1 MTADTFAILCTIA
14 PFAILL
20 IGVTHPGLRKKHLRE
35 KFTVIRNSSVKSK
48 HKKRVTKSAK
58 PKYKL
63 KDLNNVDLTKRLCRR
78 MLGRTFVKEISSAI
92 HRAYS
97 LTLFI
102 LFLFSQTLLIQF
114 LFLCPCVLFCFG
126 GGNSIK

>member
-20 IGVTHPGLRKKHLRE
+20 IGVTHPGLRKKHLRK

-63 KDLNNVDLTKRLCRR
+63 KDLNNVDLTKGFSYLIY
-78 MLGRTFVKEISSAI
+78 FISV
-92 HRAYS
+92 
-97 LTLFI
+97 
-102 LFLFSQTLLIQF
+102 FSDSFDSVSFFMPLRS
-114 LFLCPCVLFCFG
+114 FCFG

>member
-20 IGVTHPGLRKKHLRE
+20 IGVTHPGLRKKHLRK

-63 KDLNNVDLTKRLCRR
+63 KDLNNVDLTKGYVDAC
-78 MLGRTFVKEISSAI
+78 
-92 HRAYS
+92 
-97 LTLFI
+97 
-102 LFLFSQTLLIQF
+102 
-114 LFLCPCVLFCFG
+114 
-126 GGNSIK
+126 

>member
-1 MTADTFAILCTIA
+1 MTVDTFAILCTIA

-20 IGVTHPGLRKKHLRE
+20 IGVTHPGLRKKNLRK

-63 KDLNNVDLTKRLCRR
+63 KDLNNVDLTKGYVDACWEEL
-78 MLGRTFVKEISSAI
+78 SS
-92 HRAYS
+92 
-97 LTLFI
+97 
-102 LFLFSQTLLIQF
+102 
-114 LFLCPCVLFCFG
+114 
-126 GGNSIK
+126 KK

>member
-20 IGVTHPGLRKKHLRE
+20 IGVTHPRLRKKHLR
-35 KFTVIRNSSVKSK
+35 KKITVIRNTSIKSK

-63 KDLNNVDLTKRLCRR
+63 KDLNNVDLTKGYVDACWEEL
-78 MLGRTFVKEISSAI
+78 SS
-92 HRAYS
+92 
-97 LTLFI
+97 
-102 LFLFSQTLLIQF
+102 
-114 LFLCPCVLFCFG
+114 
-126 GGNSIK
+126 KK

>member
-20 IGVTHPGLRKKHLRE
+20 IGVTHPGLRKKHLRK
-35 KFTVIRNSSVKSK
+35 KFTVIRRNSSVKSK

-63 KDLNNVDLTKRLCRR
+63 KDLNNVVDLTKGYVDACWEEL
-78 MLGRTFVKEISSAI
+78 SS
-92 HRAYS
+92 
-97 LTLFI
+97 
-102 LFLFSQTLLIQF
+102 
-114 LFLCPCVLFCFG
+114 
-126 GGNSIK
+126 KK

>member
-20 IGVTHPGLRKKHLRE
+20 IGVTHPGLRKKHLRK

-63 KDLNNVDLTKRLCRR
+63 KDLNNVDLTKGYVDACWEELSSKR
-78 MLGRTFVKEISSAI
+78 ISSAI

-114 LFLCPCVLFCFG
+114 LFLCPCVLFA
-126 GGNSIK
+126 SVEAIL

>member
-1 MTADTFAILCTIA
+1 MRQAAIQRRNLFMTADTFAILCTIA

-20 IGVTHPGLRKKHLRE
+20 IGVTHPGLRKKHLRK

-63 KDLNNVDLTKRLCRR
+63 KDLNNVDLTKGYVDACWEEL
-78 MLGRTFVKEISSAI
+78 SS
-92 HRAYS
+92 
-97 LTLFI
+97 
-102 LFLFSQTLLIQF
+102 
-114 LFLCPCVLFCFG
+114 
-126 GGNSIK
+126 KK

>member
-20 IGVTHPGLRKKHLRE
+20 IGVTHPGLRKKHLR
-35 KFTVIRNSSVKSK
+35 NSSVKSK

-63 KDLNNVDLTKRLCRR
+63 KDLNNVDLTKGYVDACWEEL
-78 MLGRTFVKEISSAI
+78 SS
-92 HRAYS
+92 
-97 LTLFI
+97 
-102 LFLFSQTLLIQF
+102 
-114 LFLCPCVLFCFG
+114 
-126 GGNSIK
+126 KK

>member
-20 IGVTHPGLRKKHLRE
+20 IGVTHPGLRKKHLRK

-48 HKKRVTKSAK
+48 HKRRVTKSAK

-63 KDLNNVDLTKRLCRR
+63 KDLNNVDLTKGYVDACWENFRQRNKLCY
-78 MLGRTFVKEISSAI
+78 TQ
-92 HRAYS
+92 S
-97 LTLFI
+97 LFSYLIYFI
-102 LFLFSQTLLIQF
+102 LFSQTLLIQF
-114 LFLCPCVLFCFG
+114 LFFCPCVLFA
-126 GGNSIK
+126 SVEAIL

>member
-20 IGVTHPGLRKKHLRE
+20 IGVTHPGLRKKHLRK

-48 HKKRVTKSAK
+48 HKKSAK

-63 KDLNNVDLTKRLCRR
+63 KDLNNVDLTKGYVDACWEEL
-78 MLGRTFVKEISSAI
+78 SS
-92 HRAYS
+92 
-97 LTLFI
+97 
-102 LFLFSQTLLIQF
+102 
-114 LFLCPCVLFCFG
+114 
-126 GGNSIK
+126 KK

>member
-1 MTADTFAILCTIA
+1 
-14 PFAILL
+14 
-20 IGVTHPGLRKKHLRE
+20 
-35 KFTVIRNSSVKSK
+35 
-48 HKKRVTKSAK
+48 
-58 PKYKL
+58 
-63 KDLNNVDLTKRLCRR
+63 

-114 LFLCPCVLFCFG
+114 LFLCPCVLFASVEAILENDYPLFPTRTY
-126 GGNSIK
+126 NPWYWLKSLALQAAD